1 MNFEKEMKLIKKGVE
16 EIISENELIAKLKR
30 SKETGKPLR
39 IKYGIDPTGYDVH
52 IGHLVPIRKMR
63 EFQDLGHIGVIIIG
77 DFTAQIGDPTGKDE
91 SRPPLSKDEI
101 LKNSE
106 KYMEQLYTVLDKDK
120 TEVRWQTEWFG
131 DMKMSDVLKL
141 MGKFTLAQ
149 FMAHETFRKRYETGS
164 TLGMH
169 EIMYPILQSY
179 DSVAVKADIELGA
192 TEQKF
197 NILAGRDMQKYF
209 DQPQQIAILSPLLM
223 GTDGKEK
230 MSKSLNNYIAVF
242 DPPKEKYG
250 KTMSIPDELIINYF
264 NYATKVAPDEI
275 KKIELQ
281 LKNDEINPKIIKQRL
296 AREIVALYHGE
307 KAAELAEE
315 EFNLIFKKK
324 DIPDDIPEF
333 RLSGA
338 MKIIDIL
345 TQSKTCQSASE
356 ARRMIKQNA
365 VSINGSKISD
375 IFYELDYE
383 AVIKVGKR
391 RFVKLLKEM
400 VHRKQYLISH
410 IMESTGLNKEK
421 ANNTYS
427 AIINVFI
434 ESLAMGKNVS
444 LQGFG
449 TFKSSTQEMSFQK
462 SRNTRPNMQFISKQ
476 NKSLSTT
483 KNKSLATTK
492 NKSLANRK
500 IEFAPSKKLKDSVK

>member
-1 MNFEKEMKLIKKGVE
+1 MKFEKEMKLIRKGVE
-16 EIISENELIAKLKR
+16 EIISEKELIAKLEK
-30 SKETGKPLR
+30 SNKSGKPLR

-63 EFQDLGHIGVIIIG
+63 EFQDMGHTGVIIIG

-91 SRPPLSKDEI
+91 SRPPLSKEEI
-101 LKNSE
+101 LNNAE

-149 FMAHETFRKRYETGS
+149 FMAHDTFRKRYENGLS
-164 TLGMH
+164 LGMH
-169 EIMYPILQSY
+169 ELMYPILQSY
-179 DSVAVKADIELGA
+179 DSVAIEADVELGA

-209 DQPQQIAILSPLLM
+209 GQPQQIAILSPILM

-242 DPPKEKYG
+242 DSPKEKYG

-264 NYATKVAPDEI
+264 NYATKVAPEEI
-275 KKIELQ
+275 EKIEKQ

-296 AREIVALYHGE
+296 AREIVALYHNNE
-307 KAAELAEE
+307 AAKLAEE

-333 RLSGA
+333 KISGS

-345 TQSKTCQSASE
+345 AQSKICASGGE

-365 VSINGSKISD
+365 VTIDGKKITD
-375 IFYELDYE
+375 IFQEIADE
-383 AVIKVGKR
+383 CVIKVGKR
-391 RFVKLLKEM
+391 RFVK
-400 VHRKQYLISH
+400 
-410 IMESTGLNKEK
+410 
-421 ANNTYS
+421 A
-427 AIINVFI
+427 
-434 ESLAMGKNVS
+434 
-444 LQGFG
+444 
-449 TFKSSTQEMSFQK
+449 
-462 SRNTRPNMQFISKQ
+462 
-476 NKSLSTT
+476 
-483 KNKSLATTK
+483 
-492 NKSLANRK
+492 
-500 IEFAPSKKLKDSVK
+500 VK